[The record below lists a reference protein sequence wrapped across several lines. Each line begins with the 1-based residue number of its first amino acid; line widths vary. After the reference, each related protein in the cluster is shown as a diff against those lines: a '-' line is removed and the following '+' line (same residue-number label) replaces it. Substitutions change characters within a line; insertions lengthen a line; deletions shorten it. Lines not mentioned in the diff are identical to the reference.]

1 MECKQAAQPVELE
14 KAISYLRDVLARRPP
29 SHPHRSDSLNDL
41 ANALLVRFW
50 HAGQPRDLEAA
61 IMLHGEAFKLRGN
74 DLEAVIDPRDESQ
87 LLVRLLPLRL
97 HSDHE
102 PVNIPGWSGRSTT

>member
-1 MECKQAAQPVELE
+1 MECKQAAQPAELE
-14 KAISYLRDVLARRPP
+14 KAISYLCDVLTRRPVP
-29 SHPHRSDSLNDL
+29 HPHRSDSLNDL
-41 ANALLVRFW
+41 AKALVVRFW
-50 HAGQPRDLEAA
+50 HAGQPQDLKGAIKLYLEAS
-61 IMLHGEAFKLRGN
+61 MLRNN
-74 DLEAVIDPRDESQ
+74 DLEAVTDASDESQ